1 MREAEIQSAILDY
14 LGACGFLHWRVCLG
28 AVMGGG
34 GKFFRK
40 NPMRGHPDIAGV
52 LRPSG
57 RYFAIE
63 VKRPTRARWSPEQRE
78 WRDRLTA
85 AGVLY
90 LVASSVED
98 VRRALGTMKT
108 EKLINEHEPTTPAGI
123 ASGKSTEGD
132 IYGL

>member
-1 MREAEIQSAILDY
+1 MRILTEGEIQRAILDY
-14 LGACGFLHWRVCLG
+14 LDALGVLHWRVCIGPVL
-28 AVMGGG
+28 GGG
-34 GKFFRK
+34 GRFRRK
-40 NPMRGHPDIAGV
+40 NPIRGHPDIAGV

-98 VRRALGTMKT
+98 VRRGLGRAQGCR
-108 EKLINEHEPTTPAGI
+108 LNERKGGENGFSSAQ
-123 ASGKSTEGD
+123 
-132 IYGL
+132 